1 MIARAIIRDPKL
13 IIFDEAT
20 SALDN
25 DTQKTVTE
33 NLDKLKVT
41 KIVIAHRLST
51 IKNADTIVVLENGEI
66 TEKGSYDSLVKNK
79 SFFYNLVKN
88 QMN

>member
-1 MIARAIIRDPKL
+1 MIRDPKL

-25 DTQKTVTE
+25 DTQKTVTK
-33 NLDKLKVT
+33 NLDKLNVT

-51 IKNADTIVVLENGEI
+51 IKNANTIVVIENGEI
-66 TEKGSYDSLVKNK
+66 LEKGNFETLINNK
-79 SFFYNLVKN
+79 SFFYNLVKS